1 MRLALLLVI
10 IAAPAMADTLPSGL
24 ADPLVNAAT
33 CQTFVEEV
41 AAGGETVL
49 QAIAFMEGRAAHDLH
64 SEDAKTATDLLNA
77 RSQGTLDMADEAV
90 AVYLARV
97 CRSIP
102 M

>member
-1 MRLALLLVI
+1 MRLALLAVV
-10 IAAPAMADTLPSGL
+10 AASPALADTLPSGL
-24 ADPLVNAAT
+24 SDPFADAET
-33 CQTFVEEV
+33 CEAFAEAVR
-41 AAGGETVL
+41 AGGESDL
-49 QAIAFMEGRAAHDLH
+49 QAIAFMEGRAAHQLH

-77 RSQGTLDMADEAV
+77 RSQGVLGMADEAV